1 MFNNYYEISVSGKDI
16 RRFIKMLYKLDISF
30 IRLTMLDNKFY
41 AKVDLENYNKIMNIK
56 TSYKI
61 KVERVYGKLYL
72 KEQLKNNYLFLLSF
86 FIGILLIYF
95 LSHIIFSIE
104 IVHSDS
110 KIREIM
116 NEELEKYNIKK
127 YSFIKSYD
135 YIQEIKK
142 NILNNNKNDLEW
154 IEIERVGTKY
164 IVKVDKRV
172 IKDIEEETGFRNVVA
187 KRDGIIKKIVAKDG
201 EIVKKVN
208 DYVAKKDII
217 ISGAIHKGEDI
228 KDNVLAS
235 GDVYA
240 EVWYKVKVELPLNYY
255 EKKYTGNDKR
265 LLNIK
270 FLNFNLNLFGN
281 NYKNSETIINTLY
294 SDCFNLFQVNISN
307 LKEVLVIDDVNTL
320 LDENKAVNMAKEKI
334 ESRLSKDEY
343 IISQKKL
350 KTTIKNSKI
359 NIEVFFKVY
368 ENISSYDYYSIKE
381 GT

>member
-72 KEQLKNNYLFLLSF
+72 KEQLKKNYLFLLSF

-95 LSHIIFSIE
+95 LSHIVFSIE

-110 KIREIM
+110 KIREII

-127 YSFIKSYD
+127 YSLIKSYD

-142 NILNNNKNDLEW
+142 DILNNNKTDLEW

-255 EKKYTGNDKR
+255 EKKYTGNNKR